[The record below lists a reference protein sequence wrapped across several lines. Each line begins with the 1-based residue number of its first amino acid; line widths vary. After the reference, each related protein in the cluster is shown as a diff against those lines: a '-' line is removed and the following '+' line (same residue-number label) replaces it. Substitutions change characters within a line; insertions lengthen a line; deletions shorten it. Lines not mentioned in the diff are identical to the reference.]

1 MIIRD
6 LPHCPAGNH
15 RKHWSLLALI
25 GCCAGLGCNSSTS
38 NPGASLRTVT
48 FPSASSEQWAKQSLI
63 ATSSTGTATQD
74 DTTNLSLSPQGNIIA
89 LGRVIPTPSSLSTT
103 PPTQEQEFLTSYDAN
118 GNQVNTTSFSQGILP
133 DTDVLAVGTPD
144 GNYVATANPETI
156 GNIPWL
162 LPLNLEKF
170 SSTGAALWTATL
182 PTTGQYAQL
191 VLSGIV
197 ADRSGNVYVSGTTG
211 GAVNGL
217 WGIFFAKFDGDSG
230 ALLWQH
236 NYIAVGN
243 LTQLTNLATDP
254 DGNLYVTG
262 MGIGNFITPQQS
274 PSMQDSFLTKLDSN
288 TGNTIWSI
296 SAPSGISYTSVAVS
310 SNGNGYIIGHLQNS
324 ARVGFIAAF
333 SPQSGTSLWQK
344 QLADATLLPTNVTTD
359 VNGDAVFTGVVQG
372 AQFLNPAS
380 DSADLFL
387 AKIDSA
393 GTGLWSQIFGTG
405 QEERAGYSSSTAPP
419 PYVVTDGQTGIYVA
433 GVTLGAFPG
442 FQNPA
447 GLDELYLAKF
457 TNQ

>member
-48 FPSASSEQWAKQSLI
+48 FPSASSEQWVKQSLI

-262 MGIGNFITPQQS
+262 MGNGNFITPQQS

-310 SNGNGYIIGHLQNS
+310 SNRKWLHHRPSAKLCACWFYCRIFPAKRDFLMAETAGRCDVAADQRHHRRQWRCGLHGRRSGRSILESRLGFRRSLSCQN
-324 ARVGFIAAF
+324 
-333 SPQSGTSLWQK
+333 
-344 QLADATLLPTNVTTD
+344 
-359 VNGDAVFTGVVQG
+359 
-372 AQFLNPAS
+372 
-380 DSADLFL
+380 
-387 AKIDSA
+387 
-393 GTGLWSQIFGTG
+393 
-405 QEERAGYSSSTAPP
+405 
-419 PYVVTDGQTGIYVA
+419 
-433 GVTLGAFPG
+433 
-442 FQNPA
+442 
-447 GLDELYLAKF
+447 
-457 TNQ
+457 